1 MIQQGVS
8 TGDSSGSDGQ
18 GDAIGRIMDY
28 VEARLE
34 AIRSREEEEDEDE
47 EKERER
53 AGGATTGSNTSKP
66 ASAGAV
72 PPPVVAP
79 KHPPTS
85 VQTPSAAPARSKDV
99 VSPLLLSVYASVHA
113 NHRSPQSTIAP
124 PTPHT
129 PSTFS
134 ANASSTLSPIN
145 VTRAAKSRL
154 YALATAKD
162 PSLVSTPPSPFSFDP
177 PATAMLSSPPA
188 LDITPDVSVG
198 SKRRHNIMTLDSPS
212 PTESGPSTRRRTRSA
227 RGVALAASQEQNSI
241 GDAMDVEE
249 EGRERK
255 RVARR

>member
-72 PPPVVAP
+72 PPPVVAA
-79 KHPPTS
+79 KHPPAP

-99 VSPLLLSVYASVHA
+99 VSPLLSVSASVHA

-177 PATAMLSSPPA
+177 PATAVLSSPPA
-188 LDITPDVSVG
+188 LDFTPDVSVG

>member
-8 TGDSSGSDGQ
+8 AGDSSGSDGQ

-53 AGGATTGSNTSKP
+53 AGGAATSSSPSKP
-66 ASAGAV
+66 ASASTATA
-72 PPPVVAP
+72 PVVTP
-79 KHPPTS
+79 KHPPTPA
-85 VQTPSAAPARSKDV
+85 QAPSAALARSKDV
-99 VSPLLLSVYASVHA
+99 VSPFPSVSHGLHA
-113 NHRSPQSTIAP
+113 NHRSPQSIVAP
-124 PTPHT
+124 PTPYT

-134 ANASSTLSPIN
+134 TNASATPSPLNI
-145 VTRAAKSRL
+145 TRAAKSRL

-162 PSLVSTPPSPFSFDP
+162 PSLVSAAPSPFSFEP
-177 PATAMLSSPPA
+177 PATAVLSPPPA
-188 LDITPDVSVG
+188 LDFATDVPVG
-198 SKRRHNIMTLDSPS
+198 SKRRHNVMALDSPS

-227 RGVALAASQEQNSI
+227 RGAALAASQEQNLT